1 MSKVDLSWKRYVLPP
16 IHNEGWRFVS
26 MFFAATVLLSVI
38 SGTLGLIGAV
48 LTVYCYFFFRDPE
61 RVTPK
66 GADLVVSPADGIVS
80 SVQTAVPPPEMGLGD
95 KPMIRVCVFMSVFN
109 VHVNRA
115 PVTGKVVAKHYR
127 PGAFVNVSLDKESEN
142 NERMEMTVETAAGD
156 KIGVVQV
163 AGLIARR
170 ILNFKQ
176 EDDTVKTGER
186 FGLIRF
192 GSRLDV
198 YLPENAALAVE
209 EGQTA
214 VAGETVLAR
223 LSEKQRKGDKKQ

>member
-26 MFFAATVLLSVI
+26 IMFGATVLLSVI
-38 SGTLGLIGAV
+38 SGVLALIGVV

-80 SVQTAVPPPEMGLGD
+80 SVQAAVPPPEMGLGD
-95 KPMIRVCVFMSVFN
+95 KPMTRVCVFMSVFN
-109 VHVNRA
+109 VHVNRS
-115 PVTGKVVAKHYR
+115 PVTGKVAVKHYR

-142 NERMEMTVETAAGD
+142 NERMEMTVETDAGA

-163 AGLIARR
+163 AGLVARR
-170 ILNFKQ
+170 ILNFK
-176 EDDTVKTGER
+176 EEGDTVRTGER

-198 YLPENAALAVE
+198 YLPENASLLVE

-223 LSEKQRKGDKKQ
+223 LSEKQRKGDKK